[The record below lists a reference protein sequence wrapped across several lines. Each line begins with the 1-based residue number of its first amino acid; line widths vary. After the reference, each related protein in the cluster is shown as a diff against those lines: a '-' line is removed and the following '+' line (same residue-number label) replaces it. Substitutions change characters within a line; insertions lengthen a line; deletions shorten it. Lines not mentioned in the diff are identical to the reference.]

1 MIYDLQESDD
11 GVKPKPRHH
20 SFELVQYVLY
30 AAALK
35 SSFILSLAVHFLVVV
50 PLVWHF
56 FTVGTFALVQLTLK
70 IEFSR
75 RILFYFNRV

>member
-11 GVKPKPRHH
+11 GVKPKLRHH
-20 SFELVQYVLY
+20 SFEIVQYVLY

-35 SSFILSLAVHFLVVV
+35 SSFILSLAVYFLVVV

-56 FTVGTFALVQLTLK
+56 FYRGHICIGTTDP
-70 IEFSR
+70 
-75 RILFYFNRV
+75 

>member
-11 GVKPKPRHH
+11 GVKPKPRLH

-30 AAALK
+30 AAALT
-35 SSFILSLAVHFLVVV
+35 SSFILSLAEHFLVVV

-56 FTVGTFALVQLTLK
+56 FYRGHICIGTTDP
-70 IEFSR
+70 
-75 RILFYFNRV
+75 